1 MDMELLRAIDAYRK
15 DELSSFDVK
24 LQHTQYDLKKLPFSK
39 CSNILEN
46 IEPQILEYR
55 MEFLVDLS
63 LKTSQLLRFTFF
75 EAE

>member
-1 MDMELLRAIDAYRK
+1 MELLRAIDLYREKKLK
-15 DELSSFDVK
+15 DFDVT
-24 LQHTQYDLKKLPFSK
+24 LQHTQYDIKKLPFSK
-39 CSNILEN
+39 CSNILEGF
-46 IEPQILEYR
+46 ESQILEYR